1 MNLSPDLK
9 YYPSYLDPGSVGFLD
24 SSPVNL
30 KSKKA
35 YVERA
40 TEFLF
45 PDHLIG
51 DDVKVPLVH
60 QTPDTASLPLQALV
74 TILRVVS
81 RLDVALHQVR
91 ELIVALLV
99 RILGGVLKIVCNNIM
114 KPPNQNVVYTDIKV
128 LNVRSSGLGSPVVT
142 WNTVI
147 SKSPFSFMIA
157 TYDTTGTT
165 VCVVLFY
172 C

>member
-1 MNLSPDLK
+1 M
-9 YYPSYLDPGSVGFLD
+9 DPGSVGFLD

-60 QTPDTASLPLQALV
+60 QTPDTASLPLHALV

-81 RLDVALHQVR
+81 RLDVALNQVR
-91 ELIVALLV
+91 
-99 RILGGVLKIVCNNIM
+99 
-114 KPPNQNVVYTDIKV
+114 
-128 LNVRSSGLGSPVVT
+128 
-142 WNTVI
+142 
-147 SKSPFSFMIA
+147 
-157 TYDTTGTT
+157 
-165 VCVVLFY
+165 
-172 C
+172 